1 MCGIVGI
8 VGNKE
13 VDQRLVG
20 ALQKLEYRGYDSA
33 GIAVLSKNGFK
44 ITKFAGKVAVL
55 KNAID
60 SEPNNGNLGIGH
72 TRWATHGA
80 PETRNAH
87 PFKTENAAIVHNG
100 IIENYAEIKEE
111 LKKHGYSFESDTDTE
126 VILKFV
132 DHQLSKGQSKDQI
145 IQQVFTKLDGAYA
158 FVMIF
163 KDEPNSLYG
172 IRKGAPLAVGVGEG
186 EMYLGSDALALS
198 DLSNRII
205 YLQDGEYAKIS
216 NDNYTI
222 KNSSGLEQKRAPK
235 NVDFDSNSGS
245 KGSHK
250 HFMIK
255 EIYEQP
261 ELILNSLRNNF
272 NQEKAE
278 FKFSEQGLNLAKYSR
293 FYIIA
298 CGTSYNAAHVAK
310 YWFEKFAKTP
320 VEIDVASEFRY
331 REPVLEKNSL
341 ALFISQSG
349 ETADTLAA
357 LKLAKQQG
365 LEIASIVNVVEST
378 IAHESNYVLPINA
391 GFEIGVAST
400 KAYTAQL
407 MVLAQL
413 VLDAALKKNLISKAE
428 LGKYVQEF
436 MNLPEHIRSLINIE
450 EEIQKISNS
459 INQAKSMIYVGRGT
473 MYGTS
478 IEGALKMK
486 ELSYIHSEGLAA
498 GELKHG
504 SIALIDSDLP
514 VIVSCPNDDMF
525 AKTVSNVQ
533 EIKARSGNLIV
544 VTSKSGLKELSSLA
558 TTVIEVPETNSF
570 TAPILHVVPLQL
582 LSYHVA
588 DSLGKDVDQPRNL
601 AKSVTVE

>member
-8 VGNKE
+8 IGKSN
-13 VDQRLVG
+13 VDQRLVS

-33 GIAVLSKNGFK
+33 GIAVLTETGVK

-55 KNAID
+55 KNAVD
-60 SEPNNGNLGIGH
+60 SSPSNGNVGIGH

-100 IIENYAEIKEE
+100 IIENYAEIKEQLE
-111 LKKHGYSFESDTDTE
+111 KNGYQFESDTDTE

-132 DHQLSKGQSKDQI
+132 DHALSKGGSKDDV
-145 IQQVFTKLDGAYA
+145 IQEAFKKLEGAYA

-163 KDEPNSLYG
+163 KDEPSAMYG
-172 IRKGAPLAVGVGEG
+172 IRKGAPLAIGVGEG

-198 DLSNRII
+198 DLTNKIL

-216 NDNYTI
+216 KESYSI
-222 KNSSGLEQKRAPK
+222 KNSSGAEQNRVPK
-235 NVDFDSNSGS
+235 TVDFDSNSGS
-245 KGSHK
+245 KGSYK
-250 HFMIK
+250 HFMLK

-261 ELILNSLRNNF
+261 ELILNSLNNNF
-272 NQEKAE
+272 NQQKSE
-278 FKFSEQGLNLAKYSR
+278 FKFLEQGLDLAKYSR

-310 YWFEKFAKTP
+310 YWFEKFAKIP

-331 REPVLEKNSL
+331 RDPVLEKNSL

-365 LEIASIVNVVEST
+365 LEVASIVNVVEST
-378 IAHESNYVLPINA
+378 IANESNYVLPINA

-413 VLDAALKKNLISKAE
+413 VLDAALRRNFISKIE
-428 LGKYVQEF
+428 LGRYIQEF
-436 MNLPEHIRSLINIE
+436 MNLPEHIRSLINID
-450 EEIQKISNS
+450 EEIQKIAFS

-504 SIALIDSDLP
+504 SIALIDPDLP
-514 VIVSCPNDDMF
+514 VIVSCPNDEMF
-525 AKTVSNVQ
+525 AKTVSNIQ

-558 TTVIEVPETNSF
+558 TTIIEVPETNSF
-570 TAPILHVVPLQL
+570 TAPILQVVPLQL